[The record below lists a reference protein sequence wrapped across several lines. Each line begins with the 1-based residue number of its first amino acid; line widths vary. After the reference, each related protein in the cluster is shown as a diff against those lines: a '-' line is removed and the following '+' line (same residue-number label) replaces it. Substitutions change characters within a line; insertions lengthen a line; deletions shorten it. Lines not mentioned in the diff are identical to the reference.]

1 MQTWFDIEISSTSTN
16 SSDTEDNEDNMAGLC
31 NGDVPEQEIDV
42 EIQELQDAILS
53 VNQQPPPVLLVNVY
67 NSQDT

>member
-1 MQTWFDIEISSTSTN
+1 
-16 SSDTEDNEDNMAGLC
+16 MAGLC